1 MASITIKGK
10 TVTVD
15 DEFLNLSR
23 EEQDAVVEDIAAD
36 MEARGDFAGSNDPKS
51 AMKDMVAEKA
61 KGLAANQAPYIEGAV
76 KGLDAGGGL
85 TPEEE
90 AAGWERGTLLPIA
103 KNPTT
108 GERKMAVPGVVMGA
122 YDAFKLPGDVYSG
135 KVDMDPAKPVS
146 DEAVARS
153 VGFTTM
159 FSPGAPKGAPKPL
172 PGNTLAIVPKAAKGE
187 AAIPKAAEIK
197 TVAQAAYG
205 QAKGAQIAAEATP
218 GLVSALRTVL
228 DKEGLVRPDGK
239 LASTFSQVRT
249 AMKDADAY
257 SGKPMTFE
265 QFQRLEE
272 ALQSVAGSKTPG
284 ESRIGKMLLDEFDK
298 YFEALPDTAFAK
310 GAGATVKAGYAGG
323 KENWALY
330 KKLSRVEKAVSNAEL
345 AKGGFAEG
353 LRAEFRAI
361 LKSDRKS
368 LGFSP
373 GELQMMRQFVMGGKL
388 EAVTNWLSGFRGMV
402 AGGIAGGFIGAGA
415 TMAGGAAAKGLLSGG
430 AKKTANQLRLS
441 IAAGAGKPAGNT
453 LSLPDT
459 SSIVG
464 PAALGGVRA
473 MGAGMGERAGSR
485 AALRSLRAEIAGT

>member
-1 MASITIKGK
+1 MSQIVRMPDGTK
-10 TVTVD
+10 VSFPD
-15 DEFLNLSR
+15 DMPK
-23 EEQDAVVEDIAAD
+23 EEIRALIEDKFPDAARQAAD
-36 MEARGDFAGSNDPKS
+36 PKAVMFDKFAD
-51 AMKDMVAEKA
+51 KA
-61 KGLAANQAPYIEGAV
+61 QDLKANQAPYIEGAV

-85 TPEEE
+85 SPQEE

-103 KNPTT
+103 KNPAT

-159 FSPGAPKGAPKPL
+159 FSPGVPKGAPKPL
-172 PGNTLAIVPKAAKGE
+172 PGNTLAIVPKAAKGMAE
-187 AAIPKAAEIK
+187 GGIPTAADIKA
-197 TVAQAAYG
+197 VSQAAYS
-205 QAKGAQIAAEATP
+205 QAKGSQIAADATP
-218 GLVSALRTVL
+218 GLVNALRTVL

-310 GAGATVKAGYAGG
+310 GTGATVKSGYSTG
-323 KENWALY
+323 KQNWALF
-330 KKLSRVEKAVSNAEL
+330 KKLSQVEKAISNAEI
-345 AKGGFAEG
+345 AKGGFSSES
-353 LRAEFRAI
+353 LRNEFRTI

-373 GELQMMRQFVMGGKL
+373 GELQMMRQFVMGGKIDKISD
-388 EAVTNWLSGFRGMV
+388 WLSGLRGVLFGGV
-402 AGGIAGGFIGAGA
+402 AGGMIGAGA
-415 TMAGGAAAKGLLSGG
+415 TMIGGAAVKGLTAGG

-453 LSLPDT
+453 LSLPST
-459 SSIVG
+459 SATGG
-464 PAALGGVRA
+464 PAVLSGVRA
-473 MGAGMGERAGSR
+473 LGAGSENEAERGGL
-485 AALRSLRAEIAGT
+485 LRSLRLSAAGQ